1 MTEVFVGEVLQQYRE
16 DPYHFK
22 LPEGE
27 SEHEVEQRMV
37 RFIETW
43 VSYNP
48 IETIIKTKII
58 IREVEALKKE
68 GVTKENILIVSHGCA
83 LR

>member
-1 MTEVFVGEVLQQYRE
+1 MRYVIQPIYPNNQTKGKPVTEVFVGEVLQQYRE

-37 RFIETW
+37 RFIET
-43 VSYNP
+43 
-48 IETIIKTKII
+48 
-58 IREVEALKKE
+58 
-68 GVTKENILIVSHGCA
+68 
-83 LR
+83 